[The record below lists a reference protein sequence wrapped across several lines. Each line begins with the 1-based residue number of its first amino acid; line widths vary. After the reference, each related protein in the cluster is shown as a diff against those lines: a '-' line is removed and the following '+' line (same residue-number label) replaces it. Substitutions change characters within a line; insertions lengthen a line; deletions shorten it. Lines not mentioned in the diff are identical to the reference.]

1 MRIYRRI
8 QLLVFAGTLS
18 SVLSFSHVL
27 FCFFLLQLCM
37 LLATPKSDFRASQ
50 ITIPL
55 ALSMPTAPFLLDFG
69 MIRRLLLLFLP
80 LHESSMVQYFS
91 CVSFFLASW
100 LTVV

>member
-1 MRIYRRI
+1 MRVYRRI

-18 SVLSFSHVL
+18 SALSFSHVL
-27 FCFFLLQLCM
+27 FCFFLLELGM
-37 LLATPKSDFRASQ
+37 LLATSKSDFRASQ

-80 LHESSMVQYFS
+80 PHEPSMVQCFS
-91 CVSFFLASW
+91 CACFFLTSW